1 MSFHT
6 VLWFGKEWNL
16 LLLIMTSTQ
25 DVTLQSVFAL
35 DHTGRY
41 KNGEPLIWKSDVV
54 LTLPPPILTVLL
66 LWSYPSAIS
75 LYFLVDSSIS
85 SPSFLSPSKRVEE
98 IPERNFVMCLRS
110 QCPTHHKNLGV
121 K

>member
-25 DVTLQSVFAL
+25 DVTLQSVFVL

-41 KNGEPLIWKSDVV
+41 KNGEPLIWKSDLV
-54 LTLPPPILTVLL
+54 LTLPPPILTVLF
-66 LWSYPSAIS
+66 LWSCPSAIS

-85 SPSFLSPSKRVEE
+85 SPSFLSPSMGVEE
-98 IPERNFVMCLRS
+98 KPERNLDMCLWS
-110 QCPTHHKNLGV
+110 QFPTYHRNLGV